1 MKQKHSS
8 KILQFAANFAS
19 RESAFI
25 LAIIG
30 VLSQAA
36 HTTYV
41 TYHLSSLDGAWKL
54 IQAAMMALFFNGALL
69 YFVLKGESGS
79 ETQRKRCMK
88 LVYLFAGLEVFM
100 NLYYWSQKFIIESWP
115 DASWDKLIIALP
127 MAFILP
133 ITLAMYS
140 YEVRVEDFTDENGEN
155 ESGPSTNTNLQ
166 DDMLEQL
173 KQQLASQLS
182 KQYDEKIAQTI
193 QEMLPLQISNINL
206 GLNSKIESELSKYHE
221 NKFDLIFDSKQN
233 VGETKVLKDV
243 TIKPSSVISENV
255 DNFEDNFETHNN
267 EHDAIFSESGITPS
281 EPSSETDEIEE
292 SDNVIQEHTEPEQDK
307 SKNTSHGSDTKSKS
321 KLDTKS
327 ESKLDTDSEL
337 NTDSE
342 PKPEQESSFEIDS
355 TEPEQT
361 NNPETKLFEY
371 QEK

>member
-36 HTTYV
+36 HTTYI

-79 ETQRKRCMK
+79 ETQRKRYMK

-155 ESGPSTNTNLQ
+155 DSEPSTDTNLQ
-166 DDMLEQL
+166 EDMLEQL

-182 KQYDEKIAQTI
+182 KQYDEKIVQTI

-243 TIKPSSVISENV
+243 TIKPSSGI
-255 DNFEDNFETHNN
+255 FEHPLH

-292 SDNVIQEHTEPEQDK
+292 SDNAIQEHIEPGQDK
-307 SKNTSHGSDTKSKS
+307 SDEVSQGSDTESEL
-321 KLDTKS
+321 KLDQEPSS
-327 ESKLDTDSEL
+327 ETDSNEL
-337 NTDSE
+337 HY
-342 PKPEQESSFEIDS
+342 
-355 TEPEQT
+355 EPEQT
-361 NNPETKLFEY
+361 NPETKLFEY

>member
-36 HTTYV
+36 HTTYI

-79 ETQRKRCMK
+79 DTQRKRYMK

-140 YEVRVEDFTDENGEN
+140 YEVRVEDFTDEN
-155 ESGPSTNTNLQ
+155 ESEPSIDTNLQ
-166 DDMLEQL
+166 ENMLEQL

-193 QEMLPLQISNINL
+193 QEMLPLQVSHIDL
-206 GLNSKIESELSKYHE
+206 GINSKIESELSKYHE

-243 TIKPSSVISENV
+243 TIKPSSESSENA
-255 DNFEDNFETHNN
+255 DNFETHTH

-292 SDNVIQEHTEPEQDK
+292 SNNAIQERTEPEQDK
-307 SKNTSHGSDTKSKS
+307 SENLSQGS
-321 KLDTKS
+321 
-327 ESKLDTDSEL
+327 DTDSE
-337 NTDSE
+337 TDSE
-342 PKPEQESSFEIDS
+342 MKPVQEPEQELSSETDS
-355 TEPEQT
+355 TESPSEPEQT

>member
-36 HTTYV
+36 HTTYI
-41 TYHLSSLDGAWKL
+41 TYNLSSLDGAWKL

-79 ETQRKRCMK
+79 ETQRKRYMK

-140 YEVRVEDFTDENGEN
+140 YEVRVEDFTDENDSE
-155 ESGPSTNTNLQ
+155 PSTDTNLQ
-166 DDMLEQL
+166 ENMLEQL
-173 KQQLASQLS
+173 KQQLATQLS

-243 TIKPSSVISENV
+243 TIKPSSGI
-255 DNFEDNFETHNN
+255 FEPPLHK
-267 EHDAIFSESGITPS
+267 HDAIFSESGITPS

-292 SDNVIQEHTEPEQDK
+292 SDNVIQEHIEPGQDK
-307 SKNTSHGSDTKSKS
+307 SENTSHDS
-321 KLDTKS
+321 DTKS
-327 ESKLDTDSEL
+327 ESKLVQELEQEPSSETDS
-337 NTDSE
+337 T
-342 PKPEQESSFEIDS
+342 ESSS
-355 TEPEQT
+355 EPEQT

>member
-36 HTTYV
+36 HTTYI

-79 ETQRKRCMK
+79 ETQRKRYMK

-140 YEVRVEDFTDENGEN
+140 YEVRVEDFTDENDSE
-155 ESGPSTNTNLQ
+155 PSTDTNLQ

-173 KQQLASQLS
+173 KQQLATQLS

-193 QEMLPLQISNINL
+193 QEMLPLRVSHIDL
-206 GLNSKIESELSKYHE
+206 GGLNSKIESELSKYHE

-243 TIKPSSVISENV
+243 TIKPSSSELEESV
-255 DNFEDNFETHNN
+255 T

-292 SDNVIQEHTEPEQDK
+292 SDNAIREHTELEQDK
-307 SKNTSHGSDTKSKS
+307 SEDVSQGSDTE
-321 KLDTKS
+321 S
-327 ESKLDTDSEL
+327 ESSSEQDS
-337 NTDSE
+337 NS
-342 PKPEQESSFEIDS
+342 EQETEHQS
-355 TEPEQT
+355 EPEQT
-361 NNPETKLFEY
+361 NPETKLFEY

>member
-36 HTTYV
+36 HTTYI

-79 ETQRKRCMK
+79 ETQRKRYMK

-140 YEVRVEDFTDENGEN
+140 YEVRVEDFTDENDEN
-155 ESGPSTNTNLQ
+155 ESKPSIDTNLQ
-166 DDMLEQL
+166 EYMLEQL

-193 QEMLPLQISNINL
+193 QEMLPLQVSHIDL
-206 GLNSKIESELSKYHE
+206 GINSKIESELSKYHE

-243 TIKPSSVISENV
+243 TIKPSSGI
-255 DNFEDNFETHNN
+255 FEPTLH

-292 SDNVIQEHTEPEQDK
+292 SDTVTQEHTEPEQDK
-307 SKNTSHGSDTKSKS
+307 SENMSQGS
-321 KLDTKS
+321 
-327 ESKLDTDSEL
+327 DTDSE
-337 NTDSE
+337 TKSKPVKE
-342 PKPEQESSFEIDS
+342 PEQEPSSETDS
-355 TEPEQT
+355 TESTSELEQT

>member
-36 HTTYV
+36 HTTYI

-79 ETQRKRCMK
+79 ETQRKRYMK

-140 YEVRVEDFTDENGEN
+140 YEVRVEDFTDENDSE
-155 ESGPSTNTNLQ
+155 PSTDINLQ
-166 DDMLEQL
+166 ENMLEQL

-182 KQYDEKIAQTI
+182 KQYDEKIAQMI

-243 TIKPSSVISENV
+243 TIKPSSEI
-255 DNFEDNFETHNN
+255 FEPPLH

-292 SDNVIQEHTEPEQDK
+292 SDNAIQEHTKPEQDK
-307 SKNTSHGSDTKSKS
+307 SEDVSQGSDT
-321 KLDTKS
+321 
-327 ESKLDTDSEL
+327 ESEL
-337 NTDSE
+337 SSEQDSNS
-342 PKPEQESSFEIDS
+342 EQETEHQS
-355 TEPEQT
+355 EPEQT
-361 NNPETKLFEY
+361 NPETKLFEY

>member
-36 HTTYV
+36 HTTYI

-79 ETQRKRCMK
+79 ETQRKRYMK

-140 YEVRVEDFTDENGEN
+140 YEVRVEDFTDENDSE
-155 ESGPSTNTNLQ
+155 PSTDTNLQ

-182 KQYDEKIAQTI
+182 KQYDKKIAQTI
-193 QEMLPLQISNINL
+193 QEMLTLQVSNINL

-243 TIKPSSVISENV
+243 TIKPSSGI
-255 DNFEDNFETHNN
+255 FEPPLH

-281 EPSSETDEIEE
+281 EPSSEMDEIEE
-292 SDNVIQEHTEPEQDK
+292 SDNVIQEHIKPGQDK
-307 SKNTSHGSDTKSKS
+307 SDDVSQSSDI
-321 KLDTKS
+321 
-327 ESKLDTDSEL
+327 ESEL
-337 NTDSE
+337 NYEQDSNS
-342 PKPEQESSFEIDS
+342 EQEIEHQS
-355 TEPEQT
+355 EPEQT
-361 NNPETKLFEY
+361 NPETKLFEY

>member
-36 HTTYV
+36 HTTYI

-79 ETQRKRCMK
+79 ETQRKRYMK

-140 YEVRVEDFTDENGEN
+140 YEVRVEDFTDEN
-155 ESGPSTNTNLQ
+155 ESSTDTNSQ
-166 DDMLEQL
+166 KAQDMLEQL

-193 QEMLPLQISNINL
+193 QEMLPLQVSHIDL
-206 GLNSKIESELSKYHE
+206 GINSKIESELSKYHE

-243 TIKPSSVISENV
+243 TIKPSSESSENA
-255 DNFEDNFETHNN
+255 DNFETHTH

-292 SDNVIQEHTEPEQDK
+292 SDNAIQERTEPEQDK
-307 SKNTSHGSDTKSKS
+307 SENLSQGS
-321 KLDTKS
+321 
-327 ESKLDTDSEL
+327 DTDSE
-337 NTDSE
+337 TDSE
-342 PKPEQESSFEIDS
+342 MKPVQEPEQELSSETDS
-355 TEPEQT
+355 TESPSEPEQT

>member
-36 HTTYV
+36 HTTYI

-79 ETQRKRCMK
+79 ETQRKRYMK

-140 YEVRVEDFTDENGEN
+140 YEVRVEDFTDENDSE
-155 ESGPSTNTNLQ
+155 PSTDTNLQ
-166 DDMLEQL
+166 DVMLEQL

-243 TIKPSSVISENV
+243 TIKPSSENS
-255 DNFEDNFETHNN
+255 DNFETPVN

-292 SDNVIQEHTEPEQDK
+292 SDNAIQEHIEPGQDK
-307 SKNTSHGSDTKSKS
+307 SDDVSQSSDIE
-321 KLDTKS
+321 S
-327 ESKLDTDSEL
+327 ESNSEQDSNSEQETEHQSEL
-337 NTDSE
+337 
-342 PKPEQESSFEIDS
+342 
-355 TEPEQT
+355 EQT
-361 NNPETKLFEY
+361 NPETKLFEY

>member
-36 HTTYV
+36 HTTYI

-79 ETQRKRCMK
+79 ETQRKRYMK

-140 YEVRVEDFTDENGEN
+140 YEVRVEDFTDENDSE
-155 ESGPSTNTNLQ
+155 PSTDTNIQ

-193 QEMLPLQISNINL
+193 QEMHLSQMSRIE

-243 TIKPSSVISENV
+243 TIKPSSGNS
-255 DNFEDNFETHNN
+255 DNFEPFTSFSNIHH

-307 SKNTSHGSDTKSKS
+307 SEDVSHDSDTKP
-321 KLDTKS
+321 
-327 ESKLDTDSEL
+327 ESKL
-337 NTDSE
+337 
-342 PKPEQESSFEIDS
+342 EQEPSSETPVIES
-355 TEPEQT
+355 QSEPEQT
-361 NNPETKLFEY
+361 NPETKLFEY

>member
-36 HTTYV
+36 HTTYI

-79 ETQRKRCMK
+79 ETQRKRYMK

-140 YEVRVEDFTDENGEN
+140 YEVRVEDFTDENDEN
-155 ESGPSTNTNLQ
+155 ESEPSTDTNLQ
-166 DDMLEQL
+166 EDMLEQL

-193 QEMLPLQISNINL
+193 QEMLPLQVSHIDL
-206 GLNSKIESELSKYHE
+206 GINSKIESELSKYHE

-243 TIKPSSVISENV
+243 TIKPSSGI
-255 DNFEDNFETHNN
+255 FEPTLH
-267 EHDAIFSESGITPS
+267 EHDAIFSESGISPS

-292 SDNVIQEHTEPEQDK
+292 SDTVPQEHTEPEQDK
-307 SKNTSHGSDTKSKS
+307 SENMSQGS
-321 KLDTKS
+321 
-327 ESKLDTDSEL
+327 DTDSE
-337 NTDSE
+337 TKSKPVKE
-342 PKPEQESSFEIDS
+342 PEQEPSSETDS
-355 TEPEQT
+355 TESTSELEQT

>member
-36 HTTYV
+36 HTTYI

-79 ETQRKRCMK
+79 ETQRKRYMK

-140 YEVRVEDFTDENGEN
+140 YEVRVEDFTDENDSE
-155 ESGPSTNTNLQ
+155 PSTDTNLQ
-166 DDMLEQL
+166 EDMLEQL

-193 QEMLPLQISNINL
+193 QEMLPLQVSNINL

-243 TIKPSSVISENV
+243 TIKPSSSELEESV
-255 DNFEDNFETHNN
+255 T

-292 SDNVIQEHTEPEQDK
+292 SDNVIQSGTQEPEQKESDIV
-307 SKNTSHGSDTKSKS
+307 SQGSDI
-321 KLDTKS
+321 
-327 ESKLDTDSEL
+327 ESEL
-337 NTDSE
+337 NSEQDSNS
-342 PKPEQESSFEIDS
+342 EQETESPS
-355 TEPEQT
+355 EPEQT
-361 NNPETKLFEY
+361 NPETKLFEY

>member
-36 HTTYV
+36 HTTYI

-79 ETQRKRCMK
+79 ETQRKRYMK

-140 YEVRVEDFTDENGEN
+140 YEVRVEDFTDENDSE
-155 ESGPSTNTNLQ
+155 PSTDTNLQ

-173 KQQLASQLS
+173 KHQLASQLS

-193 QEMLPLQISNINL
+193 QEMLPLQISRIE

-243 TIKPSSVISENV
+243 TIKPSSGI
-255 DNFEDNFETHNN
+255 FEPPLH

-292 SDNVIQEHTEPEQDK
+292 SDNVIHEHTEPEQDK
-307 SKNTSHGSDTKSKS
+307 SEDVSQGSDT
-321 KLDTKS
+321 
-327 ESKLDTDSEL
+327 ESEL
-337 NTDSE
+337 NSEQDSNS
-342 PKPEQESSFEIDS
+342 EQETEHQS
-355 TEPEQT
+355 EPEQT

>member
-1 MKQKHSS
+1 MKQTHNIGQMKQKHSS

-36 HTTYV
+36 HTTYI

-79 ETQRKRCMK
+79 ETQRKRYMK

-115 DASWDKLIIALP
+115 DASWDKLIIAMP

-140 YEVRVEDFTDENGEN
+140 YEVRVEDFTDENCEN

-166 DDMLEQL
+166 EDMLEQL

-193 QEMLPLQISNINL
+193 QEMLPLQ

-233 VGETKVLKDV
+233 VGEIKVLKDV
-243 TIKPSSVISENV
+243 TIKPSSGI
-255 DNFEDNFETHNN
+255 FEPPLH

-307 SKNTSHGSDTKSKS
+307 SENTSHDS
-321 KLDTKS
+321 DTKS
-327 ESKLDTDSEL
+327 ESKLAQE
-337 NTDSE
+337 
-342 PKPEQESSFEIDS
+342 PEQEPSSETDS
-355 TEPEQT
+355 TESPSEPEQT

>member
-36 HTTYV
+36 HTTYI

-79 ETQRKRCMK
+79 ETQRKRYMK

-140 YEVRVEDFTDENGEN
+140 YEVRVEDFTDENDSE
-155 ESGPSTNTNLQ
+155 PSTDTNLQ

-193 QEMLPLQISNINL
+193 QEMLPLQVSHIDL
-206 GLNSKIESELSKYHE
+206 GGLNSKIESELSKYHE

-243 TIKPSSVISENV
+243 TIKPSSENS
-255 DNFEDNFETHNN
+255 DNFETPVN

-292 SDNVIQEHTEPEQDK
+292 SDNAIQSGPQEPEQKESDIV
-307 SKNTSHGSDTKSKS
+307 SQGSDTKSELS
-321 KLDTKS
+321 S
-327 ESKLDTDSEL
+327 EQGSNSEQETGHQSEL
-337 NTDSE
+337 
-342 PKPEQESSFEIDS
+342 
-355 TEPEQT
+355 EQT
-361 NNPETKLFEY
+361 NPETKLFEY

>member
-36 HTTYV
+36 HTTYI
-41 TYHLSSLDGAWKL
+41 TYHLSSLNGAWKL

-79 ETQRKRCMK
+79 ETQRKRYMK

-155 ESGPSTNTNLQ
+155 ESEPSTNTNLQ
-166 DDMLEQL
+166 EDMLEQL

-243 TIKPSSVISENV
+243 TIKPSSGI
-255 DNFEDNFETHNN
+255 FEPFTSFSNIHH

-307 SKNTSHGSDTKSKS
+307 SEDVSQGS
-321 KLDTKS
+321 DTKS
-327 ESKLDTDSEL
+327 ESKLDTKSEL
-337 NTDSE
+337 NSEQDSNS
-342 PKPEQESSFEIDS
+342 EQETESPS
-355 TEPEQT
+355 EPEQT

>member
-8 KILQFAANFAS
+8 KILQFAVNFAS

-36 HTTYV
+36 HTTYI
-41 TYHLSSLDGAWKL
+41 TYHLSSLDGVWKL

-79 ETQRKRCMK
+79 ETQRKRYMK

-140 YEVRVEDFTDENGEN
+140 YEVRVEDFTDENDSE
-155 ESGPSTNTNLQ
+155 PSTDTNLQ
-166 DDMLEQL
+166 ENMLEQL

-193 QEMLPLQISNINL
+193 QEILPLHVSHIDL
-206 GLNSKIESELSKYHE
+206 GINSKIESELAKYHE

-243 TIKPSSVISENV
+243 TIKPSSENS
-255 DNFEDNFETHNN
+255 DNFETPVN

-292 SDNVIQEHTEPEQDK
+292 SDNVIHEHTEPEQDK
-307 SKNTSHGSDTKSKS
+307 SDDVSQSSDTKSELS
-321 KLDTKS
+321 S
-327 ESKLDTDSEL
+327 EQDSNSEQETEHQSEL
-337 NTDSE
+337 
-342 PKPEQESSFEIDS
+342 
-355 TEPEQT
+355 EQT

>member
-36 HTTYV
+36 HTTYI

-79 ETQRKRCMK
+79 ETQRKRYMK

-140 YEVRVEDFTDENGEN
+140 YEVRVEDFTDEN
-155 ESGPSTNTNLQ
+155 ESEPSTDTNLQ
-166 DDMLEQL
+166 EDMLEQL

-182 KQYDEKIAQTI
+182 KQYDEKITQTI

-243 TIKPSSVISENV
+243 TIKPSSEI
-255 DNFEDNFETHNN
+255 FEPPLH

-292 SDNVIQEHTEPEQDK
+292 SDNVIQEHIELGQDK
-307 SKNTSHGSDTKSKS
+307 SDDVSQSSDIGSESES
-321 KLDTKS
+321 ETKS
-327 ESKLDTDSEL
+327 EQEPSSETDS
-337 NTDSE
+337 T
-342 PKPEQESSFEIDS
+342 ESPS
-355 TEPEQT
+355 EPEQT

>member
-36 HTTYV
+36 HTTYI

-79 ETQRKRCMK
+79 ETQRKRYMK

-140 YEVRVEDFTDENGEN
+140 YEVRVEDFTDENDSE
-155 ESGPSTNTNLQ
+155 PSTDTNLQ
-166 DDMLEQL
+166 ENMLEQL
-173 KQQLASQLS
+173 KQQLATQLS

-243 TIKPSSVISENV
+243 TIKPRSVSLENA
-255 DNFEDNFETHNN
+255 DNFETHIN
-267 EHDAIFSESGITPS
+267 EHDAIFLESGITPS

-307 SKNTSHGSDTKSKS
+307 SEDVSQGSDI
-321 KLDTKS
+321 
-327 ESKLDTDSEL
+327 ESDS
-337 NTDSE
+337 NS
-342 PKPEQESSFEIDS
+342 EQETEHHS
-355 TEPEQT
+355 EPEQT

>member
-36 HTTYV
+36 HTTYI

-79 ETQRKRCMK
+79 ETQRKRYMR

-155 ESGPSTNTNLQ
+155 DSEPSTDTNLQ
-166 DDMLEQL
+166 EDILEQL

-193 QEMLPLQISNINL
+193 QEMLPLQISRIE

-255 DNFEDNFETHNN
+255 DNFETHNN

-292 SDNVIQEHTEPEQDK
+292 SDNAIQEHIEPGQDK
-307 SKNTSHGSDTKSKS
+307 SDDVSQGSDTE
-321 KLDTKS
+321 S
-327 ESKLDTDSEL
+327 ESKL
-337 NTDSE
+337 
-342 PKPEQESSFEIDS
+342 EQEPSSETPVIES
-355 TEPEQT
+355 QSEQEQT

>member
-36 HTTYV
+36 HTTYI

-79 ETQRKRCMK
+79 ETQRKRYMK

-140 YEVRVEDFTDENGEN
+140 YEVRVEDFTDENCEN
-155 ESGPSTNTNLQ
+155 DSEPSTDTNLQ
-166 DDMLEQL
+166 EDMLEQL
-173 KQQLASQLS
+173 KHQLASQLS

-193 QEMLPLQISNINL
+193 QEMHQLQISRIE

-243 TIKPSSVISENV
+243 TIKPSSGNS
-255 DNFEDNFETHNN
+255 DNFEPFTSFSNIHH

-292 SDNVIQEHTEPEQDK
+292 SDNAIQEHIEPGQDK
-307 SKNTSHGSDTKSKS
+307 SDDVSQGSDTKP
-321 KLDTKS
+321 
-327 ESKLDTDSEL
+327 ESKLVQEPSSE
-337 NTDSE
+337 T
-342 PKPEQESSFEIDS
+342 PVIESQS
-355 TEPEQT
+355 EPEQT
-361 NNPETKLFEY
+361 NPETKLFEY

>member
-36 HTTYV
+36 HTTYI

-79 ETQRKRCMK
+79 ETQRKRYMK

-140 YEVRVEDFTDENGEN
+140 YEVRVEDFTDESNTDN
-155 ESGPSTNTNLQ
+155 ESEPSTDTNLQ

-243 TIKPSSVISENV
+243 TIKPSSGI
-255 DNFEDNFETHNN
+255 FEPPHH

-292 SDNVIQEHTEPEQDK
+292 SDNVIHEHTEPEQDK
-307 SKNTSHGSDTKSKS
+307 SENTSHDS
-321 KLDTKS
+321 DTKS
-327 ESKLDTDSEL
+327 ESKLVQE
-337 NTDSE
+337 
-342 PKPEQESSFEIDS
+342 PEQEPSSETDS
-355 TEPEQT
+355 TESPSEQEQT

>member
-36 HTTYV
+36 HTTYI

-79 ETQRKRCMK
+79 ETQRKRYMK

-140 YEVRVEDFTDENGEN
+140 YEVRVEDFTDESNTDN
-155 ESGPSTNTNLQ
+155 ESEPNSQ
-166 DDMLEQL
+166 KAQDMLEQL
-173 KQQLASQLS
+173 KQQLASQLP
-182 KQYDEKIAQTI
+182 KQYDEKIVQTI

-243 TIKPSSVISENV
+243 TIKPSSGI
-255 DNFEDNFETHNN
+255 FEPPHH

-307 SKNTSHGSDTKSKS
+307 SENVSQGSDIESES
-321 KLDTKS
+321 KLNTKS
-327 ESKLDTDSEL
+327 ESKLDTKSEL
-337 NTDSE
+337 NSEQDSNS
-342 PKPEQESSFEIDS
+342 EQETERQS
-355 TEPEQT
+355 EPEQT

>member
-36 HTTYV
+36 HTTYI

-79 ETQRKRCMK
+79 ETQRKRYMK
-88 LVYLFAGLEVFM
+88 FVYLFAGLEVFM

-140 YEVRVEDFTDENGEN
+140 YEVRVEDFTDENDSE
-155 ESGPSTNTNLQ
+155 PSTDTNLQ
-166 DDMLEQL
+166 DVMLEQL

-193 QEMLPLQISNINL
+193 QEMLPLQVSHIDL
-206 GLNSKIESELSKYHE
+206 GGLNSKIESELSKYHE

-243 TIKPSSVISENV
+243 TIKPSSGI
-255 DNFEDNFETHNN
+255 FEPSLH

-292 SDNVIQEHTEPEQDK
+292 SDNVIQEHIEPGQDK
-307 SKNTSHGSDTKSKS
+307 SDDVSQGSDI
-321 KLDTKS
+321 
-327 ESKLDTDSEL
+327 ESEL
-337 NTDSE
+337 SSEQDSNS
-342 PKPEQESSFEIDS
+342 EQETEHQS
-355 TEPEQT
+355 EPEQT
-361 NNPETKLFEY
+361 NPETKLFEY

>member
-36 HTTYV
+36 HTTYI

-79 ETQRKRCMK
+79 ETQRKRYMK

-140 YEVRVEDFTDENGEN
+140 YEVRVEDFTDENDSE
-155 ESGPSTNTNLQ
+155 PSTDTNLQ
-166 DDMLEQL
+166 DVMLEQL

-243 TIKPSSVISENV
+243 TIKPSSEI
-255 DNFEDNFETHNN
+255 FEHPLH

-292 SDNVIQEHTEPEQDK
+292 SDNVIQEHIEPGQDK
-307 SKNTSHGSDTKSKS
+307 SEEVSQSSDIE
-321 KLDTKS
+321 S
-327 ESKLDTDSEL
+327 ESNSEQDS
-337 NTDSE
+337 NS
-342 PKPEQESSFEIDS
+342 EQETEHQS
-355 TEPEQT
+355 EPEQT
-361 NNPETKLFEY
+361 NPETKLFEY

>member
-36 HTTYV
+36 HTTYI

-79 ETQRKRCMK
+79 ETQRKRYMK

-140 YEVRVEDFTDENGEN
+140 YEVRVEDFTDEN
-155 ESGPSTNTNLQ
+155 ESSTDTNLQ
-166 DDMLEQL
+166 DVMLEQL

-193 QEMLPLQISNINL
+193 QEMLPLHVSHIDL
-206 GLNSKIESELSKYHE
+206 GIDSKIESELLKYHE

-243 TIKPSSVISENV
+243 TIKPSSENS
-255 DNFEDNFETHNN
+255 DNFETPVN

-281 EPSSETDEIEE
+281 EPSSEMDEIEE
-292 SDNVIQEHTEPEQDK
+292 SDNVIHEHTEPEQDK
-307 SKNTSHGSDTKSKS
+307 SEDVSQGS
-321 KLDTKS
+321 DTKS
-327 ESKLDTDSEL
+327 ESKLDQEPSSE
-337 NTDSE
+337 THVI
-342 PKPEQESSFEIDS
+342 ESQS
-355 TEPEQT
+355 EPEQT
-361 NNPETKLFEY
+361 NPETKLFEY

>member
-36 HTTYV
+36 HTTYI

-79 ETQRKRCMK
+79 ETQRKRYMK

-166 DDMLEQL
+166 EDMLEQL

-193 QEMLPLQISNINL
+193 QEMLPLQ

-243 TIKPSSVISENV
+243 TIKPSSGI
-255 DNFEDNFETHNN
+255 FEPPHH
-267 EHDAIFSESGITPS
+267 EHYAIFSESGITPS
-281 EPSSETDEIEE
+281 KPSSETDDIEE

-307 SKNTSHGSDTKSKS
+307 SEDVSQGSDTKSDS
-321 KLDTKS
+321 NS
-327 ESKLDTDSEL
+327 EQETEHHSEL
-337 NTDSE
+337 
-342 PKPEQESSFEIDS
+342 
-355 TEPEQT
+355 EQT
-361 NNPETKLFEY
+361 NPETKLFEY

>member
-36 HTTYV
+36 HTTYI

-79 ETQRKRCMK
+79 ETQRKRYMK

-140 YEVRVEDFTDENGEN
+140 YEVRVEDFTDENDSE
-155 ESGPSTNTNLQ
+155 PSTDTNLQ
-166 DDMLEQL
+166 EDMLEQL

-193 QEMLPLQISNINL
+193 QEMLPLQVSNINL

-243 TIKPSSVISENV
+243 TIKPSSGI
-255 DNFEDNFETHNN
+255 FEPPLH

-292 SDNVIQEHTEPEQDK
+292 SDNVIQEHIKPGQDK
-307 SKNTSHGSDTKSKS
+307 SENISHDS
-321 KLDTKS
+321 DTKS
-327 ESKLDTDSEL
+327 ESKLDQEPSSE
-337 NTDSE
+337 THVI
-342 PKPEQESSFEIDS
+342 ESQS
-355 TEPEQT
+355 EPEQT
-361 NNPETKLFEY
+361 NPETKLFEY

>member
-79 ETQRKRCMK
+79 ETQRKRYMR

-140 YEVRVEDFTDENGEN
+140 YEVRVEDFTDESNTDN
-155 ESGPSTNTNLQ
+155 ESEPNSQ
-166 DDMLEQL
+166 KAQDMLEQL

-193 QEMLPLQISNINL
+193 QEMHLSQMSRIE

-243 TIKPSSVISENV
+243 TIKPSSGNS
-255 DNFEDNFETHNN
+255 DNFEPPVN

-292 SDNVIQEHTEPEQDK
+292 SDNAIQEHIEPGQDK
-307 SKNTSHGSDTKSKS
+307 SDDVSQGSDTE
-321 KLDTKS
+321 S
-327 ESKLDTDSEL
+327 ESKL
-337 NTDSE
+337 
-342 PKPEQESSFEIDS
+342 EQEHSSETPVIES
-355 TEPEQT
+355 QSEPEQT
-361 NNPETKLFEY
+361 NPETKLFEY

>member
-1 MKQKHSS
+1 MKHKHSS

-36 HTTYV
+36 HTTYI

-79 ETQRKRCMK
+79 ETQRKRYMK

-140 YEVRVEDFTDENGEN
+140 YEVRVEDFTDENSDEN
-155 ESGPSTNTNLQ
+155 ESKQSTSIYLQ
-166 DDMLEQL
+166 EDMLEQL
-173 KQQLASQLS
+173 KQQLATQLS

-193 QEMLPLQISNINL
+193 QEMLPLQVSNIDL
-206 GLNSKIESELSKYHE
+206 DVNSKIESELSKYHE
-221 NKFDLIFDSKQN
+221 NKFDLIFNSKQN
-233 VGETKVLKDV
+233 IGETKVLKDV
-243 TIKPSSVISENV
+243 TIKPSSSELEESV
-255 DNFEDNFETHNN
+255 T

-281 EPSSETDEIEE
+281 EPSSETDEIDE
-292 SDNVIQEHTEPEQDK
+292 SDNAIQSGPQEPEQKESDIV
-307 SKNTSHGSDTKSKS
+307 SQGSDTV
-321 KLDTKS
+321 S
-327 ESKLDTDSEL
+327 ESGI
-337 NTDSE
+337 NH
-342 PKPEQESSFEIDS
+342 EQELS
-355 TEPEQT
+355 TETDFVELPSEPEQT
-361 NNPETKLFEY
+361 NPETKLFEY

>member
-36 HTTYV
+36 HTTYI

-79 ETQRKRCMK
+79 ETQRKRYMK

-140 YEVRVEDFTDENGEN
+140 YEVRVEDFTDEN
-155 ESGPSTNTNLQ
+155 ESSTDTNSQ
-166 DDMLEQL
+166 KAQDMLEQL

-193 QEMLPLQISNINL
+193 QEMLPLQVSHIDL
-206 GLNSKIESELSKYHE
+206 GINSKIESELSKYHE

-243 TIKPSSVISENV
+243 TIKPSSESSENA
-255 DNFEDNFETHNN
+255 DNFETHTH

-292 SDNVIQEHTEPEQDK
+292 SDNAIQERTEPEQDK
-307 SKNTSHGSDTKSKS
+307 SENLSHGSDT
-321 KLDTKS
+321 DS
-327 ESKLDTDSEL
+327 ETDSEMKPVQ
-337 NTDSE
+337 E
-342 PKPEQESSFEIDS
+342 PEQELSSETDS
-355 TEPEQT
+355 TESPSEPEQT

>member
-36 HTTYV
+36 HTTYI
-41 TYHLSSLDGAWKL
+41 TYNLSSLDGAWKL

-79 ETQRKRCMK
+79 ETQRKRYMK

-140 YEVRVEDFTDENGEN
+140 YEVRVEDFTDEN
-155 ESGPSTNTNLQ
+155 ESEPSTDTNLQ
-166 DDMLEQL
+166 ENILEQL

-193 QEMLPLQISNINL
+193 QEMLPLHVSHIDL
-206 GLNSKIESELSKYHE
+206 GINSKIESELSKYHE

-243 TIKPSSVISENV
+243 TIKPSSENS
-255 DNFEDNFETHNN
+255 DNFEPFTSFSNILH

-292 SDNVIQEHTEPEQDK
+292 SDNAIQEHIEPGQDK
-307 SKNTSHGSDTKSKS
+307 SEDVSQSSDT
-321 KLDTKS
+321 
-327 ESKLDTDSEL
+327 ESEL
-337 NTDSE
+337 
-342 PKPEQESSFEIDS
+342 SS
-355 TEPEQT
+355 EPEQT
-361 NNPETKLFEY
+361 NPETEHQSEPEQTNPETKLFEY

>member
-36 HTTYV
+36 HTTYI

-79 ETQRKRCMK
+79 ETQRKRYMK

-140 YEVRVEDFTDENGEN
+140 YEVRVEDFTDENDSE
-155 ESGPSTNTNLQ
+155 PSTDTNLQ

-193 QEMLPLQISNINL
+193 QEMLPLQ

-243 TIKPSSVISENV
+243 TIKPSSGI
-255 DNFEDNFETHNN
+255 FEPPHH

-307 SKNTSHGSDTKSKS
+307 SEDVSQGSDTKS
-321 KLDTKS
+321 
-327 ESKLDTDSEL
+327 EL
-337 NTDSE
+337 NSEQDSNS
-342 PKPEQESSFEIDS
+342 EQE
-355 TEPEQT
+355 TESPSGPEQT
-361 NNPETKLFEY
+361 NPETKLFEY

>member
-36 HTTYV
+36 HTTYI

-79 ETQRKRCMK
+79 ETQRKRYMK

-140 YEVRVEDFTDENGEN
+140 YEVRVEDFTDENDSE
-155 ESGPSTNTNLQ
+155 PSTDTNLQ
-166 DDMLEQL
+166 ENMLEQL
-173 KQQLASQLS
+173 KQQLTSQLS

-193 QEMLPLQISNINL
+193 QEMLPLQVSNIDLGLL

-243 TIKPSSVISENV
+243 TIKPSSGI
-255 DNFEDNFETHNN
+255 FEPPLH

-292 SDNVIQEHTEPEQDK
+292 SDNVIQKHTELEQDK
-307 SKNTSHGSDTKSKS
+307 SDDVSQSSDIEWESES
-321 KLDTKS
+321 ETKS
-327 ESKLDTDSEL
+327 EQEQSVETETEHQSEL
-337 NTDSE
+337 
-342 PKPEQESSFEIDS
+342 
-355 TEPEQT
+355 EQT
-361 NNPETKLFEY
+361 NPETKLFEY

>member
-36 HTTYV
+36 HTTYI

-79 ETQRKRCMK
+79 ETQRKRYMK

-140 YEVRVEDFTDENGEN
+140 YEVRVEDFTDENDSE
-155 ESGPSTNTNLQ
+155 PSTDTNLQ

-173 KQQLASQLS
+173 KQQLATQLS

-193 QEMLPLQISNINL
+193 QEMLPLHVSHIDLGLL

-243 TIKPSSVISENV
+243 TIKPSSSELEESV
-255 DNFEDNFETHNN
+255 T

-292 SDNVIQEHTEPEQDK
+292 SDNAIPEHPELEQDK
-307 SKNTSHGSDTKSKS
+307 SDDVSQGSDTKSEL
-321 KLDTKS
+321 KLDQEPSS
-327 ESKLDTDSEL
+327 ETDSNEL
-337 NTDSE
+337 HY
-342 PKPEQESSFEIDS
+342 EQE
-355 TEPEQT
+355 QT
-361 NNPETKLFEY
+361 NPETKLFEY

>member
-36 HTTYV
+36 HTTYI
-41 TYHLSSLDGAWKL
+41 TYHLSSLNGAWKL

-79 ETQRKRCMK
+79 ETQRKRYMK

-155 ESGPSTNTNLQ
+155 ESEPSTNTNLQ
-166 DDMLEQL
+166 EDMLEQL

-182 KQYDEKIAQTI
+182 NQYDKKIAQTI
-193 QEMLPLQISNINL
+193 QEMLPLQISRIE

-233 VGETKVLKDV
+233 VGEIKVLKDV
-243 TIKPSSVISENV
+243 TIKPSSGI
-255 DNFEDNFETHNN
+255 FEPPIH
-267 EHDAIFSESGITPS
+267 EHDAIFSESSITPS

-292 SDNVIQEHTEPEQDK
+292 SDNVIQEHIEPGQDK
-307 SKNTSHGSDTKSKS
+307 SGDVSQGSDTE
-321 KLDTKS
+321 S
-327 ESKLDTDSEL
+327 ESKL
-337 NTDSE
+337 
-342 PKPEQESSFEIDS
+342 EQEPSSETPVIES
-355 TEPEQT
+355 QSEPEQT
-361 NNPETKLFEY
+361 NPETKLFEY
-371 QEK
+371 QGK

>member
-36 HTTYV
+36 HTTYI

-79 ETQRKRCMK
+79 ETQRKRYMK

-140 YEVRVEDFTDENGEN
+140 YEVRVEDFTDEN
-155 ESGPSTNTNLQ
+155 ESSTDTNSEKSQ
-166 DDMLEQL
+166 DMLEQL

-182 KQYDEKIAQTI
+182 NQYDEKIAQTI
-193 QEMLPLQISNINL
+193 QEMLPLQVSRIDL
-206 GLNSKIESELSKYHE
+206 GINSKIESELSKYHE

-243 TIKPSSVISENV
+243 TIKPSSGI
-255 DNFEDNFETHNN
+255 FEPPHH

-307 SKNTSHGSDTKSKS
+307 SEDVSQGSDTKS
-321 KLDTKS
+321 
-327 ESKLDTDSEL
+327 EL
-337 NTDSE
+337 NSEQDSNS
-342 PKPEQESSFEIDS
+342 EQETEHQS
-355 TEPEQT
+355 EPEQT

>member
-36 HTTYV
+36 HTTYI

-79 ETQRKRCMK
+79 ETRRKRYMK

-140 YEVRVEDFTDENGEN
+140 YEVRVEDFTDENDSE
-155 ESGPSTNTNLQ
+155 PSTDTNLQ
-166 DDMLEQL
+166 EDMLEQL

-193 QEMLPLQISNINL
+193 QEMLPLHVSHIDL
-206 GLNSKIESELSKYHE
+206 GINSKIESELSKYHE

-243 TIKPSSVISENV
+243 TIKPSSENS
-255 DNFEDNFETHNN
+255 DNFKTPVN
-267 EHDAIFSESGITPS
+267 EHDAIFLESGITPS
-281 EPSSETDEIEE
+281 ELSSETDEIEE
-292 SDNVIQEHTEPEQDK
+292 SDNVIQEHIEPGQDE
-307 SKNTSHGSDTKSKS
+307 SDDVSQS
-321 KLDTKS
+321 SDI
-327 ESKLDTDSEL
+327 ESEL
-337 NTDSE
+337 NSEQDSNS
-342 PKPEQESSFEIDS
+342 EQETEHQS
-355 TEPEQT
+355 EPEQT
-361 NNPETKLFEY
+361 TPETKLFEY

>member
-36 HTTYV
+36 HTTYI

-79 ETQRKRCMK
+79 ETQRKRYMK

-140 YEVRVEDFTDENGEN
+140 YEVRVEDFTDENDSE
-155 ESGPSTNTNLQ
+155 PSTDTNLQ
-166 DDMLEQL
+166 EDMLEQL

-193 QEMLPLQISNINL
+193 QEMLPLQVSNIDL

-243 TIKPSSVISENV
+243 TIKPSSENS
-255 DNFEDNFETHNN
+255 DNFETPVN

-292 SDNVIQEHTEPEQDK
+292 SDNVIQEHIEPGQDK
-307 SKNTSHGSDTKSKS
+307 SDDVSQDSYTD
-321 KLDTKS
+321 S
-327 ESKLDTDSEL
+327 ESKLDQEPSSETDSNEL
-337 NTDSE
+337 HY
-342 PKPEQESSFEIDS
+342 
-355 TEPEQT
+355 EPEQT
-361 NNPETKLFEY
+361 NPETKLFEY